1 MVLIG
6 STTINKDAP
15 KVVWEVL
22 SSIDAIN
29 IKNKPAAAFGSYGWS
44 GEASVM
50 INQRLHQLHFNVLDE
65 PIRANFTPDQC
76 DLDTIAQAAQDLY
89 DKVACKAC
97 QK

>member
-1 MVLIG
+1 
-6 STTINKDAP
+6 
-15 KVVWEVL
+15 
-22 SSIDAIN
+22 
-29 IKNKPAAAFGSYGWS
+29 
-44 GEASVM
+44 M